1 MMLIKALEVWI
12 STLSSLTEPWATF
25 SCPVL
30 SLLAAAL
37 AYCLAQIRFCLIS
50 DLVFNACGSRERKSS
65 FFKMLNPSFSS
76 INLCALLKQ
85 KNFCSVNKREGMH
98 SDKTNM
104 MWGSMRCVIN
114 HSAIISY
121 NMDCILQDSSS
132 PLNIQMQNT
141 DKSNSRRVHSWQ

>member
-1 MMLIKALEVWI
+1 MRFIKALEVWM
-12 STLSSLTEPWATF
+12 SPFSSLTESWATF
-25 SCPVL
+25 PFPGL

-37 AYCLAQIRFCLIS
+37 AYCLAPIRFCLIS
-50 DLVFNACGSRERKSS
+50 DLVFNTCGSRGHKSS

-85 KNFCSVNKREGMH
+85 NNFCSVNKWEGMH

-104 MWGSMRCVIN
+104 MWGSVRCVIK
-114 HSAIISY
+114 HSAIIYY

-141 DKSNSRRVHSWQ
+141 DKSNSRRLHSWQ